1 MFRWITVAYWKDVS
15 RQKREFRAMQAR
27 VNALPDDY
35 RFVYRR
41 IEKYLWN
48 HAGGDGMEM
57 INVLTDLTELFES
70 GVATG
75 RKVLAVTGDDV
86 AAFADE
92 LLRHATTYTGK
103 WHETLNRDIHHK
115 LGGGETE

>member
-15 RQKREFRAMQAR
+15 RQKREFRAMQSR

-70 GVATG
+70 GVANG
-75 RKVLAVTGDDV
+75 RKVLEVTGEDV

-92 LLRHATTYTGK
+92 LLASTRTYLGD
-103 WHETLNRDIHHK
+103 WHDELNKDVHK
-115 LGGGETE
+115 KLDGGDAR